1 MSNSIYLI
9 EVETPHGTISRR
21 VTPQRVS
28 RNRYVA
34 IAFLDGAIAVSFWS
48 RSRQVAQ
55 QQVER
60 WLRNQGR
67 RFDGKGYEVIVAEA
81 KLNPLPQLAEA
92 KHG

>member
-9 EVETPHGTISRR
+9 EVETPYGTISRR

-28 RNRYVA
+28 RNRYIA

-48 RSRQVAQ
+48 RSGKVAQ
-55 QQVER
+55 QQIER

-67 RFDGKGYEVIVAEA
+67 RFDGKDYEVVIAEA
-81 KLNPLPQLAEA
+81 KLNPLPQLAEVR
-92 KHG
+92 HG